1 VLLERTEVLQVEQ
14 LEVKYGRVPALDG
27 VSLHVAE
34 REIVSLI
41 GANGAGK
48 TTLLS
53 TIAGLLKPA
62 SGSVLLDNVSIAG
75 MAPEGIVRRGVSLV
89 PEGRRIFA
97 KLTVRENL
105 TLGCTVASRGSNGAA
120 MEEVLGFFPA
130 LGSLLSA
137 SAGRLSGGEQ
147 QQLAIARALLSE
159 PRILLLDEPSLG
171 LAPRIIDAVF
181 ETIVALREA
190 GMTVLLVE
198 QFAERAREIADR
210 TYVLRTGRV
219 ALELSAD
226 TRVTRAELESAYFGV
241 E

>member
-1 VLLERTEVLQVEQ
+1 
-14 LEVKYGRVPALDG
+14 
-27 VSLHVAE
+27 
-34 REIVSLI
+34 
-41 GANGAGK
+41 
-48 TTLLS
+48 
-53 TIAGLLKPA
+53 
-62 SGSVLLDNVSIAG
+62 
-75 MAPEGIVRRGVSLV
+75 MAPESIVRRGISLV

-105 TLGCTVASRGSNGAA
+105 TLGSTVASRGTNGATLA
-120 MEEVLGFFPA
+120 NVLGYFPA

-159 PRILLLDEPSLG
+159 PKVLLLDEPSLG

-181 ETIVALREA
+181 ETIIGLRGA

-210 TYVLRTGRV
+210 TYVMRTGNV
-219 ALELSAD
+219 ALELGTD

-241 E
+241 ERGATQ